1 MSLQKLEFLV
11 RLERELEEIPSAE
24 RKEIMSDFE
33 AHFQE
38 AMEAGKSEEEILNS
52 LGNVQTIAN
61 EILEQHREHPAQTR
75 QSEENVQ
82 TGDERIHSDNE
93 TLHAAVHAAGQSLR
107 PSSSSFNQEN
117 DDMSFHSLIRVLRI
131 QTSEVDVA
139 IESYEGDRVGY
150 RLESNEPE
158 KFDIC
163 DHLDG
168 DTYTISAR
176 LRYNAK
182 RFFSFINIQQLRYSE
197 HKLYV
202 RVPSSYQG
210 QIQITSE
217 SGDIDMQ
224 HVRSSQLD
232 MELSSGDTVIQQGIF
247 QSVRIASKS
256 GDIHMEHC
264 SAERMS
270 VVASSGDVDVR
281 HSKTQSMAI
290 QTSSGDVEVEQISA
304 DELRAEV
311 MSGDLSIREGVGLNW
326 ALSSSSGDME
336 LEHIRSNLE
345 IISRSGEVEIDEL
358 NGSLMLKSS
367 SGDVDCT
374 FGRDIG
380 PSVIESASGDIDVR
394 ISSFVANINI
404 EAITSSGD
412 LSVKLPHVRTE
423 TERRDHY
430 RGSIGYDGP
439 IVRIASASG
448 DIDLRETRV

>member
-11 RLERELEEIPSAE
+11 RLERELEEIPPAE

-82 TGDERIHSDNE
+82 AGAERTHRDNE
-93 TLHAAVHAAGQSLR
+93 MLHVAAYAAGQSFR
-107 PSSSSFNQEN
+107 SSSSSYNQDN
-117 DDMSFHSLIRVLRI
+117 DDTLSIRVLRI

-139 IESYEGDRVGY
+139 IESYEGDRIGY
-150 RLESNEPE
+150 RLESDEPE
-158 KFDIC
+158 KFDIR

-182 RFFSFINIQQLRYSE
+182 RFFSFLTIQQLRYSE

-210 QIQITSE
+210 HLQITSD

-224 HVRSSQLD
+224 QVRSRQLD
-232 MELSSGDTVIQQGIF
+232 MELSSGDADIQQGLF
-247 QSVRIASKS
+247 QFVRIASKS
-256 GDIHMEHC
+256 GDIHLDGC
-264 SAERMS
+264 SAEQMS
-270 VVASSGDVDVR
+270 VVASSGDIDVR
-281 HSKTQSMAI
+281 RSKTHTMEI
-290 QTSSGDVEVEQISA
+290 QTSSGDVEVGQISA

-336 LEHIRSNLE
+336 LEYIRSNLE

-358 NGSLMLKSS
+358 NGSLMLNSS
-367 SGDVDCT
+367 SGDVVCS

-394 ISSFVANINI
+394 ISSLVANINI

-412 LSVKLPHVRTE
+412 LTVKLPHVQTE

-439 IVRIASASG
+439 VVRIVSASG
-448 DIDLRETRV
+448 DIELRATRA